1 MKRTRVSQNGQLFCG
16 RRMLILVVVIVTHAP
31 ATGGE
36 LFLAHRRS
44 ADFVLMQ
51 RDEIANDAL
60 IELQCALVL
69 RKRGGFGLEVRDRVV
84 TRLATADG
92 IRQLALSPV
101 LDGNVAGAEQRVY
114 ARECVIDG
122 GLFECGIGDVH
133 HLVLARHVRDSS
145 LWTAASRADGGRR
158 GASLRSLAS

>member
-16 RRMLILVVVIVTHAP
+16 RRMLILVVVVVSHAP
-31 ATGGE
+31 AAGRD
-36 LFLAHRRS
+36 LFLAHRRR
-44 ADFVLMQ
+44 ADFVLVQ

-60 IELQCALVL
+60 IELERTLIL

-84 TRLATADG
+84 SRLATADG

-101 LDGNVAGAEQRVY
+101 LDGDVAGAEQRVY

-122 GLFECGIGDVH
+122 
-133 HLVLARHVRDSS
+133 
-145 LWTAASRADGGRR
+145 
-158 GASLRSLAS
+158 